1 MKRELNKNFSK
12 SEIGLMGSLLINDI
26 LYMFLNT
33 FMVAYFITLTNYNYK
48 HISIYYVLSF
58 IGILI
63 IFLSFAK
70 VVKNKN
76 QIIIFRSGIILYCLY
91 ILSLALLKERIID
104 YYMILGF
111 TYGIVQGLFWAAGHV
126 LVNYHTKQNVNRFT
140 SFKSMIGKTLKIFF
154 PIIFGTTIEI
164 TSFSYIAKIIVILSI
179 IQFIFSLF
187 IKDMGNR
194 KTKKYNLIE
203 YLKFIKDK
211 PKFKDIYKI
220 SCCDGIVHYLL
231 ETLITILIVM
241 TFKTSISLGIITT
254 IASICSII
262 SVYIFQYKLKS
273 NWKILCVSSIAMVTS
288 VIILLISINKTSIII
303 YNLCNAVFL
312 VLLMNTAETK
322 GYEIINEDK
331 KISEGY
337 VVEHQVTWQL
347 FLNISRIIG
356 YLILFVV
363 SLFNNIFVFKFLLVI
378 VTIIIVYY
386 SLLLIRLKRGEGK

>member
-58 IGILI
+58 IGILV

-91 ILSLALLKERIID
+91 ILSIALLKERIIN

-111 TYGIVQGLFWAAGHV
+111 SYGIVQGFFWTSGHV
-126 LVNYHTKQNVNRFT
+126 LVNYHTKNNVNRFT

-154 PIIFGTTIEI
+154 PIIFGTTIEV
-164 TSFSYIAKIIVILSI
+164 TSFSYIAKIIVILSV

-187 IKDMGNR
+187 IEDKGNV
-194 KTKKYNLIE
+194 KAKKYNLIE
-203 YLKFIKDK
+203 YLKLIKHK
-211 PKFKDIYKI
+211 PNFKDIYKI

-273 NWKILCVSSIAMVTS
+273 NWKFLCISSIAMVTS
-288 VIILLISINKTSIII
+288 VVILLISINKTSIII
-303 YNLCNAVFL
+303 YNLCNAIFL

-322 GYEIINEDK
+322 SYEIINDDK
-331 KISEGY
+331 EISESY
-337 VVEHQVTWQL
+337 IVEHQVTWQL
-347 FLNISRIIG
+347 FLNVSRIIG

-363 SLFNNIFVFKFLLVI
+363 SLFNNIFIFKILLVI
-378 VTIIIVYY
+378 VTNTIVYY
-386 SLLLIRLKRGEGK
+386 SLLLIKLKQNEG

>member
-1 MKRELNKNFSK
+1 MKRNLNKRLSK
-12 SEIGLMGSLLINDI
+12 SEIGLMGTLLINDI

-126 LVNYHTKQNVNRFT
+126 LVNEHTKQNVNRFT

-179 IQFIFSLF
+179 FQLISSLL
-187 IKDMGNR
+187 IREKYEISS
-194 KTKKYNLIE
+194 KKYDLIE
-203 YLKFIKDK
+203 YLRYVKVKS
-211 PKFKDIYKI
+211 KFKIVYKI
-220 SCCDGIVHYLL
+220 SACDGIVHYLL

-241 TFKTSISLGIITT
+241 TFKTTISLGVITT
-254 IASICSII
+254 IASIFSIL
-262 SVYIFQYKLKS
+262 SVYVFQYKLKS
-273 NWKILCVSSIAMVTS
+273 NWKILKISCIVMVIS
-288 VIILLISINKTSIII
+288 VVILLIDINKTSIII
-303 YNLCNAVFL
+303 YNLCNAIFL

-322 GYEIINEDK
+322 SYEIINEDK
-331 KISEGY
+331 KISEDY

-347 FLNISRIIG
+347 FLNISRIMG
-356 YLILFVV
+356 YLILFIV
-363 SLFNNIFVFKFLLVI
+363 SLFNNIFIFKFLLII